1 MIKDEILGRIISVLL
16 KKLDTDELL
25 LTSKELNDA
34 NGTVEIKSSKK
45 GITITVT
52 ENKDSFFE
60 QFIKKYS
67 SK

>member
-1 MIKDEILGRIISVLL
+1 MIKDEILGRIICILL

-34 NGTVEIKSSKK
+34 NGTVEIKGSKK
-45 GITITVT
+45 GITITIT
-52 ENKDSFFE
+52 ENKDSFLE

>member
-1 MIKDEILGRIISVLL
+1 MKKYKILGRIIIVLL

-34 NGTVEIKSSKK
+34 YGTVEIKSSKK

-60 QFIKKYS
+60 
-67 SK
+67 

>member
-1 MIKDEILGRIISVLL
+1 MKKDEILGRIINILL

-34 NGTVEIKSSKK
+34 HGTVEIKGSKK

-52 ENKDSFFE
+52 ENKDSFLE
-60 QFIKKYS
+60 
-67 SK
+67 